1 MENDGS
7 VGGIGIVMM
16 LVPLARGVVDLHRPH
31 PEEVVDPYLG
41 GEEVRASMHI
51 EYPRVKNLNA
61 GTCQSALRDQ
71 LRIAAVCPYIM

>member
-1 MENDGS
+1 MEDDGS
-7 VGGIGIVMM
+7 VGGVGIVMM

-31 PEEVVDPYLG
+31 PEEVIDPHLG
-41 GEEVRASMHI
+41 GEEVGASMHI
-51 EYPRVKNLNA
+51 EHPGIEDLNA